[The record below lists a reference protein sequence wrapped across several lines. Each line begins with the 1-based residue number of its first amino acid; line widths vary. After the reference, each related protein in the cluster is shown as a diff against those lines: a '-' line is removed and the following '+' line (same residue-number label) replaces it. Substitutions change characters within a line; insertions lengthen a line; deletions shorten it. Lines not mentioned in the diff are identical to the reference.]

1 MPRVRYDTEICVR
14 QPTSHVHCAI
24 INRAKDKTYSSDG
37 DISKPLKPICLSL
50 ELRMFTA
57 MTIASADDRLL
68 RILSSCGDELV
79 LKREHLR
86 EDVSEQPVQRYVLLD
101 VHSVSAYT

>member
-1 MPRVRYDTEICVR
+1 
-14 QPTSHVHCAI
+14 
-24 INRAKDKTYSSDG
+24 
-37 DISKPLKPICLSL
+37 
-50 ELRMFTA
+50 MFTA